1 MEGVSSSRK
10 TLIAKGK
17 TPLLITIL
25 FLIILLGCA
34 KKDVLKPVQDEEALR
49 DRVVKYWD
57 HKVKEELDKTYE
69 YESPLNKMTLTN
81 YIKKYSNPSLGYK
94 SFELISIDRLDDDIA
109 DVRLKIAPVVK
120 VPGAKALELN
130 TIITE
135 RWVKVEDMWYHTSK
149 KVSNKPIEKEEEG
162 GDFKK

>member
-17 TPLLITIL
+17 TPFLITIL
-25 FLIILLGCA
+25 FLIILSGCA
-34 KKDVLKPVQDEEALR
+34 KKDVLKAVPDEAVLR

-57 HKVKEELDKTYE
+57 HKIKGELDKTYE

-81 YIKKYSNPSLGYK
+81 YIKKYSNPAIGYK
-94 SFELISIDRLDDDIA
+94 NFELMSIDRLDDDIA
-109 DVRLKIAPVVK
+109 DVQLKIVPVVK
-120 VPGAKALELN
+120 VPGARALEHI

-135 RWVKVEDMWYHTSK
+135 RWVRVEDIWYHTSQ
-149 KVSNKPIEKEEEG
+149 KVSNKPIQKDEEG
-162 GDFKK
+162 GDVKK